1 MTNHLR
7 TLLLASLLCLPI
19 APAQAEG
26 IVADISS
33 RQIEITSGFN
43 GANTTLFGALP
54 EAGDVVL
61 VVTGPADDEVAVRR
75 KEKVF
80 GFWINRSEVRFKN
93 IPGFY
98 WYASS
103 RPLDQIASKNWL
115 QSNRIGIDHQRYT
128 IGTATRSDDV
138 ATFQQA
144 LLTLRAN
151 DKLFTTTAEQAQVMG
166 GILYRADLH
175 LPDTAPVG
183 DYKLD
188 TYFLQRGKLLGSD
201 SITLRLRKSGAMAGI
216 STLAIKEPV
225 IYALLAIGLALFFG
239 WISALLMQRR

>member
-1 MTNHLR
+1 MNSRLLILAA
-7 TLLLASLLCLPI
+7 LLLGQPTAQ
-19 APAQAEG
+19 AQAEG

-61 VVTGPADDEVAVRR
+61 VVTGPTDDNVAVRR

-103 RPLDQIASKNWL
+103 RPLEQIAGKNWL
-115 QSNRIGIDHQRYT
+115 QGNRIGLEHQRYT
-128 IGTATRSDDV
+128 IGRATRSDDV

-144 LLTLRAN
+144 LISLRAN

-188 TYFLQRGKLLGSD
+188 TYFLQRGKLIGSD